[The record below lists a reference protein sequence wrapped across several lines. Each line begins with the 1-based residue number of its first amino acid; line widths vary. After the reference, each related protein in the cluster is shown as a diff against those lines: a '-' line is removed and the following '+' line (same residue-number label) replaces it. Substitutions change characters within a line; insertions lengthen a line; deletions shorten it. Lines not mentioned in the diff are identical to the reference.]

1 MASTQPI
8 TRLLL
13 EWKDGSEMALEQ
25 LTPLVYQELRKL
37 ASGYLSRERPG
48 HTLQPTALV
57 NEAYL
62 RLVEQNQQNW
72 ESRSHFFGVA
82 AHLMRLILVD
92 WARKNRAEKRGGG
105 ARPVALEEVSEAT
118 PSRPDDLIALD
129 AALTELAAFDPRKA
143 KIIEQRYFGGMTVP
157 EVAQYLGI
165 STATVER
172 DTRLAQLWLCRQMK
186 GGEPLSSEPQASRS
200 T

>member
-1 MASTQPI
+1 MSTTQPI

-13 EWKDGSEMALEQ
+13 EWREGSGPALEQ
-25 LTPLVYQELRKL
+25 LTPLVYRELRKL
-37 ASGYLSRERPG
+37 AGGYLSKERPG

-62 RLVEQNQQNW
+62 RLVEQSHQNW

-92 WARKNRAEKRGGG
+92 WARKHRAGKRGGG
-105 ARPVALEEVSEAT
+105 AKQVLLEDAAAAVAN
-118 PSRPDDLIALD
+118 RPDELIALD
-129 AALTELAAFDPRKA
+129 EALTALTELDPRKA
-143 KIIEQRYFGGMTVP
+143 KIIEQRYFGGMTIP
-157 EVAQYLGI
+157 EVAQNLGI

-172 DTRLAQLWLCRQMK
+172 ETRLGQLWLCRHMTA
-186 GGEPLSSEPQASRS
+186 GSGE
-200 T
+200 